1 MSLSRRSLIG
11 FTAALLTLTAC
22 ATFQPEPEHTTYLVR
37 HAEKQAG
44 DDPSLTS
51 DGAAR
56 AALLAE
62 TLRDSGIVRIYST
75 DYARTRE
82 TAAPIAE
89 VISVPVEF
97 YDPSDLPAFA
107 VRLKAE
113 PGIALVVGHSNT
125 TPAMVEILGGEPGP
139 EINEA
144 AEYDRLYVVRIRGDQ
159 IETELRR
166 YGAPYQP

>member
-1 MSLSRRSLIG
+1 MTLSRRSLVG
-11 FTAALLTLTAC
+11 FTAALLTLAAC
-22 ATFQPEPEHTTYLVR
+22 AAPASPQRTIYLVR

-51 DGAAR
+51 GGAIR

-62 TLRDSGIVRIYST
+62 TLRDTGIVRIYST

-89 VISVPVEF
+89 AVAVAVTL
-97 YDPSDLPAFA
+97 YDPSDLPVFA
-107 VRLKAE
+107 DQLKDE
-113 PGIALVVGHSNT
+113 SGITLVVGHSNT
-125 TPAMVEILGGEPGP
+125 TPVLVEYLGGEPGTDIDEP
-139 EINEA
+139 
-144 AEYDRLYVVRIRGDQ
+144 AEYDRLYVVRMRGDQ

>member
-1 MSLSRRSLIG
+1 MRPSRRSLFG
-11 FTAALLTLTAC
+11 FVAALMILAACTTAA
-22 ATFQPEPEHTTYLVR
+22 PGPEHTIYLVR

-44 DDPSLTS
+44 DDPSLTP
-51 DGAAR
+51 DGAIR
-56 AALLAE
+56 AALLTE
-62 TLRDSGIVRIYST
+62 TLGDAGIVRIYST

-89 VISVPVEF
+89 AIAVPVTL

-107 VRLKAE
+107 DRLKAE

-125 TPAMVEILGGEPGP
+125 TPALVEILGGEPGP

-159 IETELRR
+159 VDTELRR
-166 YGAPYQP
+166 YGASYQP

>member
-1 MSLSRRSLIG
+1 MSLSRRSLFG
-11 FTAALLTLTAC
+11 FAAALLALSAC
-22 ATFQPEPEHTTYLVR
+22 ATAPPLTEHTIYLVR

-56 AALLAE
+56 AALLAD
-62 TLRDSGIVRIYST
+62 TLREAGIIRIYST

-89 VISVPVEF
+89 AVSVPVTL

-107 VRLKAE
+107 ERLSAE

-125 TPAMVEILGGEPGP
+125 TPAFVEILGGEPGP
-139 EINEA
+139 AINEA

-159 IETELRR
+159 VDTELRR
-166 YGAPYQP
+166 YGAPYQR

>member
-1 MSLSRRSLIG
+1 MRFSRRSLIG
-11 FTAALLTLTAC
+11 FAAAVLALAAC
-22 ATFQPEPEHTTYLVR
+22 ATHPAPEHTIYLVR

-62 TLRDSGIVRIYST
+62 TLRDAGIVRIYST

-97 YDPSDLPAFA
+97 YDPADLPGFA

-125 TPAMVEILGGEPGP
+125 TPTLVEFLGGEPGTDIDEP
-139 EINEA
+139 
-144 AEYDRLYVVRIRGDQ
+144 AEYDRLYVVSVRGDQ
-159 IETELRR
+159 VETELRR
-166 YGAPYQP
+166 YGTPYQP